1 MNFVKQDLQNK
12 KQIFEIFMKRGL
24 KEGISI
30 DADSGPLG
38 YVLWCCGSR
47 SWEVFTFYQI
57 GFGHTVLFISPNF
70 NCKLFQIALPNNQSQ
85 LVLNWNYLD
94 IFFQVLVVIFQAY
107 SLDGGENKGMG
118 WRHLALFLAKIEHI
132 P

>member
-1 MNFVKQDLQNK
+1 M
-12 KQIFEIFMKRGL
+12 
-24 KEGISI
+24 
-30 DADSGPLG
+30 
-38 YVLWCCGSR
+38 
-47 SWEVFTFYQI
+47 
-57 GFGHTVLFISPNF
+57 
-70 NCKLFQIALPNNQSQ
+70 
-85 LVLNWNYLD
+85 LNWNYLG